1 MADYRITVD
10 TDIDTSKL
18 DAFEKKIKSL
28 ENEFLKIKVD
38 VDADNIGKQ
47 VTSQI
52 NKALGTSSSKK
63 ATLNLDINS
72 NKIKTEANNVFKD
85 IQNRA
90 SKVSLQ
96 IGSGKEYRDNIRE
109 INKTIKEIN
118 RLSVNPDVNLEQLK
132 EAERYLDKLVNRKNQ
147 ADINDID
154 IFDGLDTTAA
164 RNFAVELEK
173 VEHAINNIQAHARDL
188 DISKQI
194 KQGASET
201 KAAMNELASAYKRMD
216 SLQKQQ
222 VGLDVN
228 SNQYKAIDNEINRLI
243 QRAAELQ
250 TKLGNNIPD
259 SFFDSIAESGARA
272 RADLDKTIAKVEDVS
287 RKMAEARLDN
297 VQANFHSINA
307 DANNAVAQI
316 EKFGNNANQK
326 LLQLKK
332 DVVDLQTALKVAID
346 TGDVSKAADVY
357 DELSDRIKQATSAA
371 SNMQSEMNLKNIN
384 SELDTMR
391 QKAKA
396 TIELW
401 RQQNSASEKM
411 FGKDM
416 DSYLSKLDMASTKD
430 EIRSVSTE
438 FGIMQKQAKI
448 AGVAQMTIFDRL
460 STKAKEYASY
470 IGVAGLAM
478 NGYQLFRGMA
488 QNVLEVDT
496 AMTGLY
502 RVTDLTQAQYTQLY
516 SNMISSAQKYG
527 ATLTDIINAT
537 SDWTRAGFDADTSNK
552 LAEVTTM
559 YQHIAD
565 LDYNTASEN
574 LLTAYN
580 GFKDSLSGQFGGD
593 VVDTVSYITDVLN
606 ELDNKYS
613 VTAAGLGEALQRS
626 ASAMQLAGNTFQET
640 AAMTTGMTEVI
651 QDPEKSGQALKI
663 LSLRLRGMKGELQE
677 MGEEVDPT
685 VENISKMQGQILNL
699 THGKVDI
706 FDDGE
711 FKSTYEIMDGIHSAW
726 KDMSDIEQADLLETI
741 AGDAICRYAQKCA

>member
-28 ENEFLKIKVD
+28 ENESLKIKVD

-52 NKALGTSSSKK
+52 NKALGTSSNKK
-63 ATLNLDINS
+63 ATLNFDINS
-72 NKIKTEANNVFKD
+72 DKIKTKANNVFKD

-90 SKVSLQ
+90 SKVNLQ
-96 IGSGKEYRDNIRE
+96 IGSGKEYRDNISE

-132 EAERYLDKLVNRKNQ
+132 EAERYLDKLVNRKKQ
-147 ADINDID
+147 ADISDID

-173 VEHAINNIQAHARDL
+173 IEHAINNIQAHARDL

-228 SNQYKAIDNEINRLI
+228 SNQYKAIDAEINRLI

-259 SFFDSIAESGARA
+259 SFFNGIAESGARA
-272 RADLDKTIAKVEDVS
+272 RADLDKTIAKVEDVR
-287 RKMAEARLDN
+287 RKMADARLDN

-307 DANNAVAQI
+307 DANNAVAKI
-316 EKFGNNANQK
+316 EKFGNNANQE

-346 TGDVSKAADVY
+346 TGDISKAADVY
-357 DELSDRIKQATSAA
+357 DELSDRIKQVTSAA

-396 TIELW
+396 AIELW

-416 DSYLSKLDMASTKD
+416 DGYLSKLDMASTKD

-448 AGVAQMTIFDRL
+448 AGAAQMTIFDRL
-460 STKAKEYASY
+460 TTKAKEYAAY

-502 RVTDLTQAQYTQLY
+502 RVTDLTQAQYAQLY

-552 LAEVTTM
+552 LAEITTT

-565 LDYNTASEN
+565 LDYNAASEN

-613 VTAAGLGEALQRS
+613 VTATGLGEALQRS

-699 THGKVDI
+699 THGKVNI
-706 FDDGE
+706 FDEGE
-711 FKSTYEIMDGIHSAW
+711 FKSTYEIMDGIASTW
-726 KDMSDIEQADLLETI
+726 KDMSDIEQAEVCL
-741 AGDAICRYAQKCA
+741 CVQKCA